1 MGSHA
6 GDLSQ
11 FSQEYIDYDQGPAV
25 IGVSIAVGLLALAS
39 VGLRLWARHIKRV
52 SLGIEDYLIIVC
64 VVRIKKMSDGITVIV
79 MEPAKIEGHAGL
91 TLFM

>member
-52 SLGIEDYLIIVC
+52 PLGIEDYLIIVC
-64 VVRIKKMSDGITVIV
+64 VVRIKNERRHHGDRDGSGKRS
-79 MEPAKIEGHAGL
+79 MAML
-91 TLFM
+91 D

>member
-25 IGVSIAVGLLALAS
+25 VGVSIAVGLLALAS
-39 VGLRLWARHIKRV
+39 VGLRLWARRMKRV
-52 SLGIEDYLIIVC
+52 ALGIEDYLIIVC
-64 VVRIKKMSDGITVIV
+64 VVRKNNELMDHGNRDGV
-79 MEPAKIEGHAGL
+79 L
-91 TLFM
+91 D